1 MNYKRIKAAAQQL
14 RLDVLFH
21 RSRKFGLRSREMVA
35 ENMDKVQQL
44 KGYLEVTNSLLEYSI
59 FDGDDELR
67 EMAQKLQEQYN
78 DEVEPAHSNLRSAAF
93 VQVSSSA
100 RAKRQMMYEQAQDR
114 ASAALRLSRQLNDM
128 AYSGLTAKLHVNEAK
143 RVATTK
149 KHFYRMQLPPT
160 LFKKCK
166 MQSLKDMMSEAKNEI
181 AGIAQLALCDSI
193 TAPDFLKRVKALV
206 PFDDYCVAATTAIA
220 KIEEVLEQAA
230 ETDNIILEH
239 QRAARQKTMK
249 EMGKEKKQTR
259 SPKKSTKKLNPR
271 MVERYKQE
279 KLNPIFVPLMG
290 QLMAERPRDVAEFV
304 R

>member
-1 MNYKRIKAAAQQL
+1 
-14 RLDVLFH
+14 
-21 RSRKFGLRSREMVA
+21 
-35 ENMDKVQQL
+35 
-44 KGYLEVTNSLLEYSI
+44 
-59 FDGDDELR
+59 
-67 EMAQKLQEQYN
+67 MARKLQEQYN

-114 ASAALRLSRQLNDM
+114 ASAALRLSQQLNDM
-128 AYSGLTAKLHVNEAK
+128 AYSGLTAKLHLNEAK

-181 AGIAQLALCDSI
+181 GGIAQLALCDSI

-271 MVERYKQE
+271 LVERYKQE

-290 QLMAERPRDVAEFV
+290 QLMAERPRDIAEFIRRFVTTEPGLAV
-304 R
+304 RPMSPSKEARQFVVQRVKGILIPLFSRLMEEKPADPKAFILQELQGQADPEIVN